1 MFPSYLP
8 VKAPDPGAY
17 HFNFLGHNQKCL
29 TYKKSIP
36 FPEYPHVLSIW
47 NFIITIISLNSRCVF
62 ELRSLSVPGII
73 SQLNSSVACGSD
85 SLRFEMGFLTKLT
98 LRL

>member
-29 TYKKSIP
+29 TGNTNQK
-36 FPEYPHVLSIW
+36 
-47 NFIITIISLNSRCVF
+47 IIL
-62 ELRSLSVPGII
+62 
-73 SQLNSSVACGSD
+73 SD
-85 SLRFEMGFLTKLT
+85 SFMIMSLYTTRDYVPPDFCGILSLMIFYYEEIT
-98 LRL
+98 L

>member
-29 TYKKSIP
+29 TLFFMKNTGYFKP
-36 FPEYPHVLSIW
+36 
-47 NFIITIISLNSRCVF
+47 VF
-62 ELRSLSVPGII
+62 SVKMP
-73 SQLNSSVACGSD
+73 
-85 SLRFEMGFLTKLT
+85 
-98 LRL
+98 

>member
-29 TYKKSIP
+29 T
-36 FPEYPHVLSIW
+36 E
-47 NFIITIISLNSRCVF
+47 VF
-62 ELRSLSVPGII
+62 RFCLLFFYIYELMRF
-73 SQLNSSVACGSD
+73 
-85 SLRFEMGFLTKLT
+85 LRFYPSATSKIIMITNPAANPMVPAFECFP
-98 LRL
+98 

>member
-29 TYKKSIP
+29 TPDILFHFSCTPVPFSSFFFFRSFLKKSDI
-36 FPEYPHVLSIW
+36 IW
-47 NFIITIISLNSRCVF
+47 LH
-62 ELRSLSVPGII
+62 
-73 SQLNSSVACGSD
+73 SS
-85 SLRFEMGFLTKLT
+85 
-98 LRL
+98 

>member
-29 TYKKSIP
+29 TDDLDILHEKKSLCWL
-36 FPEYPHVLSIW
+36 EH
-47 NFIITIISLNSRCVF
+47 
-62 ELRSLSVPGII
+62 SLS
-73 SQLNSSVACGSD
+73 
-85 SLRFEMGFLTKLT
+85 
-98 LRL
+98 

>member
-29 TYKKSIP
+29 TAFGCTLSFILFRKSGLLHHQVPAEYNHVHLIP
-36 FPEYPHVLSIW
+36 GLP
-47 NFIITIISLNSRCVF
+47 R
-62 ELRSLSVPGII
+62 RSK
-73 SQLNSSVACGSD
+73 C
-85 SLRFEMGFLTKLT
+85 
-98 LRL
+98 

>member
-29 TYKKSIP
+29 TEGDLHITLKIP
-36 FPEYPHVLSIW
+36 YEYFASFPLK
-47 NFIITIISLNSRCVF
+47 
-62 ELRSLSVPGII
+62 
-73 SQLNSSVACGSD
+73 SSVFS
-85 SLRFEMGFLTKLT
+85 
-98 LRL
+98 

>member
-29 TYKKSIP
+29 TR
-36 FPEYPHVLSIW
+36 
-47 NFIITIISLNSRCVF
+47 NNSPWR
-62 ELRSLSVPGII
+62 RK
-73 SQLNSSVACGSD
+73 SD
-85 SLRFEMGFLTKLT
+85 SFMIMSLYTTRDYVPPDFCGILSLMIFYYEEIT
-98 LRL
+98 L

>member
-29 TYKKSIP
+29 TPKDKYA
-36 FPEYPHVLSIW
+36 IW
-47 NFIITIISLNSRCVF
+47 EVVFKRLYQYLIGEQGVTRLIRNRNYEEFIGYL
-62 ELRSLSVPGII
+62 EQG
-73 SQLNSSVACGSD
+73 
-85 SLRFEMGFLTKLT
+85 
-98 LRL
+98 

>member
-29 TYKKSIP
+29 TGISRILIIDDHHISFLDFCLSFWNDIPIFSFDQVILLLSLIGGSI
-36 FPEYPHVLSIW
+36 YATAS
-47 NFIITIISLNSRCVF
+47 
-62 ELRSLSVPGII
+62 
-73 SQLNSSVACGSD
+73 
-85 SLRFEMGFLTKLT
+85 
-98 LRL
+98 

>member
-29 TYKKSIP
+29 TV
-36 FPEYPHVLSIW
+36 FLDF
-47 NFIITIISLNSRCVF
+47 FIVFNISC
-62 ELRSLSVPGII
+62 
-73 SQLNSSVACGSD
+73 
-85 SLRFEMGFLTKLT
+85 FLTVSDFLFHT
-98 LRL
+98 G

>member
-29 TYKKSIP
+29 TLVNEIEETTNNN
-36 FPEYPHVLSIW
+36 PEVMI
-47 NFIITIISLNSRCVF
+47 
-62 ELRSLSVPGII
+62 
-73 SQLNSSVACGSD
+73 
-85 SLRFEMGFLTKLT
+85 
-98 LRL
+98 

>member
-36 FPEYPHVLSIW
+36 DSGILS
-47 NFIITIISLNSRCVF
+47 CVVDLEF
-62 ELRSLSVPGII
+62 SIYFHTGFCTVSATCACQVFNAYT
-73 SQLNSSVACGSD
+73 NSSNTSKAPSP
-85 SLRFEMGFLTKLT
+85 LR
-98 LRL
+98 

>member
-29 TYKKSIP
+29 TLRYLGRFKNSHEKHPAFLQGAISIYLIP
-36 FPEYPHVLSIW
+36 FTSPHPPSPQI
-47 NFIITIISLNSRCVF
+47 
-62 ELRSLSVPGII
+62 
-73 SQLNSSVACGSD
+73 
-85 SLRFEMGFLTKLT
+85 
-98 LRL
+98 

>member
-29 TYKKSIP
+29 TL
-36 FPEYPHVLSIW
+36 FL
-47 NFIITIISLNSRCVF
+47 
-62 ELRSLSVPGII
+62 SLSKKI
-73 SQLNSSVACGSD
+73 LCFSV
-85 SLRFEMGFLTKLT
+85 LMFTKST
-98 LRL
+98 YFYHSFIYFFY

>member
-29 TYKKSIP
+29 TREILLFHTILTNNIFVVY
-36 FPEYPHVLSIW
+36 
-47 NFIITIISLNSRCVF
+47 FI
-62 ELRSLSVPGII
+62 
-73 SQLNSSVACGSD
+73 
-85 SLRFEMGFLTKLT
+85 
-98 LRL
+98 